1 MIRERNYRPIKKVL
15 FMDYSKPCQYS
26 TRLVEK
32 LTSLDTKKALDF
44 DLINKAIYWAKKY
57 HDGQFRKSG
66 EPFYTHPL
74 EVAYLFSEYVG
85 KYELQYYT
93 TDLIITAILHDTI
106 EDTLLTKEMILEG
119 FNESVAT
126 KVYDLTRI
134 KVDYKTSAGDTL
146 ELIYSQN
153 KTGVLYIKIFDRLHN
168 MKTISFMPE
177 TKRNRIVDETI
188 ECFVSLCS
196 VLGLYE
202 VKKEL
207 IILSYHYKLSQV
219 PQEFINMGSS
229 LSSPFSASYLIKLNS
244 PQP

>member
-1 MIRERNYRPIKKVL
+1 
-15 FMDYSKPCQYS
+15 MDYLEPCQYS

-32 LTSLDTKKALDF
+32 LQSLDTKGVLDF
-44 DLINKAIYWAKKY
+44 DLIHKAIYWAKKY
-57 HDGQFRKSG
+57 HDGQYRKSG
-66 EPFYTHPL
+66 EPYYTHPL

-106 EDTLLTKEMILEG
+106 EDTLLTREMILEG
-119 FNESVAT
+119 FNKSIAN

-134 KVDYKTSAGDTL
+134 KVDYKISAGDTL
-146 ELIYSQN
+146 ELIYPHN
-153 KTGVLYIKIFDRLHN
+153 KTGVLYIKLFDRLHN
-168 MKTISFMPE
+168 MQTISFMPE
-177 TKRNRIVDETI
+177 AKRNRIVDETI
-188 ECFVSLCS
+188 EYFVSLCS
-196 VLGLYE
+196 ILGLYE

-219 PQEFINMGSS
+219 PQELINMGFS
-229 LSSPFSASYLIKLNS
+229 LSSPFSDSYLIKLNN

>member
-1 MIRERNYRPIKKVL
+1 MSICQVENFYG
-15 FMDYSKPCQYS
+15 FNMYYSKPCQYS
-26 TRLVEK
+26 TRLIEK
-32 LTSLDTKKALDF
+32 LASLDTKGVLDF

-74 EVAYLFSEYVG
+74 EVAYMFSEYVG
-85 KYELQYYT
+85 KYELKYYT

-134 KVDYKTSAGDTL
+134 KVDRKISAGDTL
-146 ELIYSQN
+146 ELIYPQN
-153 KTGVLYIKIFDRLHN
+153 KTDVLYIKIFDRLHN

-177 TKRNRIVDETI
+177 AKRNRIIDETI
-188 ECFVSLCS
+188 EYFVSLCS
-196 VLGLYE
+196 FLDLYDI
-202 VKKEL
+202 KNEL
-207 IILSYHYKLSQV
+207 ITISYHYKLSQA
-219 PQEFINMGSS
+219 PQELISMGFS
-229 LSSPFSASYLIKLNS
+229 LSSPFSDSYLIKLNN